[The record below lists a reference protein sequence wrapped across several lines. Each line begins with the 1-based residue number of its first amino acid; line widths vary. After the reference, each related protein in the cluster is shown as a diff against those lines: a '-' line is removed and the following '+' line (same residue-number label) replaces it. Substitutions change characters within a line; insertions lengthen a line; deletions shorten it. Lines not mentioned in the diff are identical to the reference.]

1 MSDTTE
7 IEFAKDLLRGAAEI
21 AEFLFGDRKYRR
33 KVFYLAER
41 SKLPI
46 FRLRSQLCARKSSL
60 LKFVEEQ
67 ETRRAGRPTP
77 DKDI

>member
-1 MSDTTE
+1 MSDASNVD
-7 IEFAKDLLRGAAEI
+7 FSKDLLHGAAAI

-46 FRLRSQLCARKSSL
+46 FRLRSQLCARKSTL
-60 LKFVEEQ
+60 LKFIEDQ
-67 ETRRAGRPTP
+67 ENRHA
-77 DKDI
+77 D

>member
-1 MSDTTE
+1 MSDASDV
-7 IEFAKDLLRGAAEI
+7 EFSKDLLHGAAAI

-60 LKFVEEQ
+60 LKFIEEQ
-67 ETRRAGRPTP
+67 ETRHAGHPSP
-77 DKDI
+77 D